1 MKLENTTIVSNNVQ
15 NIFAN
20 VGDTVT
26 LFFTLDQDIKVT
38 PVVTIAERQA
48 EVTGE
53 GKVWKAKITLVN
65 EDKVGTIPFIIKIL
79 DDNNEV
85 ILESSTVT
93 SGEYVT
99 FKKNSILVAVIKKI
113 ILITIG
119 IIFVTLVVS
128 VYTFIRN
135 KESIKILE
143 QAPKISE
150 QTPKISEEQLKLDR
164 ETYLKDVNDQKAFI
178 QNSTSEN
185 QDAYIKAVTK
195 TLNENTLSPYTANL
209 LRLRKAIVL
218 STLKG
223 GVNQDAY
230 VTEATTIFKDLIFT
244 KNTDHSFVYLKDF
257 AIVAGVKL
265 HTQCCFSAQL
275 VDKDTEGYSKYK
287 KMGYPEHVIKLLLL
301 NDISK
306 MVSKER
312 YDDISNITNKFG
324 IEIDL
329 LMKNKKNISN
339 ETYKQI
345 YRELGENLEV
355 YKKSKAI
362 LFTDP
367 ANTFLRPTTHYAVA
381 YDVYYSQSG
390 TALTPEVNKKID
402 ENYDLALSK
411 IDTAESL
418 ASNKPLINEMRVYL
432 LIGYINSLEQRYG
445 EAVDKN
451 KRDLLVKSFLKSVK
465 SSKETEALFGKIFKQ
480 SVISPDFKSSVAYN
494 LFALYKYY
502 PELNSYLKSLG
513 IEKGGIE

>member
-1 MKLENTTIVSNNVQ
+1 MILVNVTIASNNIQ
-15 NIFAN
+15 TSLANI
-20 VGDTVT
+20 GDTVT
-26 LFFTLDQDIKVT
+26 VFFTSDQDIVNI
-38 PVVTIAERQA
+38 PVVTIAGKSA
-48 EVTGE
+48 LVSGE
-53 GKVWKAKITLVN
+53 GKTWNAKYTLTS
-65 EDKVGTIPFIIKIL
+65 DDSVGKIAFTI
-79 DDNNEV
+79 DV
-85 ILESSTVT
+85 IDSNGVSCLQVSSTTLGDQVI
-93 SGEYVT
+93 
-99 FKKNSILVAVIKKI
+99 FKKSILSVSVIKKI
-113 ILITIG
+113 LVISIAVL
-119 IIFVTLVVS
+119 LVVFLVN
-128 VYTFIRN
+128 VYSFIMN
-135 KESIKILE
+135 KN
-143 QAPKISE
+143 
-150 QTPKISEEQLKLDR
+150 TPKITLDQAS
-164 ETYLKDVNDQKAFI
+164 LDKKVLQDDLLAQKKFLD
-178 QNSTSEN
+178 NSTTEN
-185 QDAYIKAVTK
+185 QDEYIKESLKMLNDNTITPFTK
-195 TLNENTLSPYTANL
+195 NL
-209 LRLRKAIVL
+209 LRLRRAIVL

-223 GVNQDAY
+223 SSNQDAY
-230 VTEATTIFKDLIFT
+230 VTEATKIFKDFILDE
-244 KNTDHSFVYLKDF
+244 NTDTGSVYLKDF
-257 AIVAGVKL
+257 SIVAGVKL
-265 HTQCCFSAQL
+265 HSQCCFTAKLTDS
-275 VDKDTEGYSKYK
+275 DFKSYTKYKSMGYSDT
-287 KMGYPEHVIKLLLL
+287 VANLLTL

-465 SSKETEALFGKIFKQ
+465 SSKETEVLFGKIFKQ